1 MGKTRAEI
9 QKAYRERLKQ
19 KNNEEY
25 LEKERQR
32 RRKNYVPSENLT
44 KWERDKRNKQNR
56 ENLHHFYR
64 RKREDMNINN
74 NNNIDTS
81 GYESVDEPRNDI
93 PVQPLQIRFPFNN
106 RRK

>member
-44 KWERDKRNKQNR
+44 KRKEIKETNR
-56 ENLHHFYR
+56 IEKICVIFIEE
-64 RKREDMNINN
+64 KEK
-74 NNNIDTS
+74 T
-81 GYESVDEPRNDI
+81 
-93 PVQPLQIRFPFNN
+93 
-106 RRK
+106 